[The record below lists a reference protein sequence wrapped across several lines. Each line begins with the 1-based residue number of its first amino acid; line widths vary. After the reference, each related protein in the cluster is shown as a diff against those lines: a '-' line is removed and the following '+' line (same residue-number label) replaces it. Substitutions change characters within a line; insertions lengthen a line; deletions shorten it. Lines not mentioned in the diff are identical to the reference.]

1 MSSLGDRLSAAR
13 KATDDDL
20 PFDADEQLDAPAEQP
35 VSDPDATPTYSAKH
49 AGNSGPT
56 PPKPESPAPSPG
68 GGRRA
73 LPVSAQDRMEELKQ
87 TVHAE
92 LLKQLGPKL
101 YGGEM
106 SPEDLDKQV
115 RIVLTDVLARQDR
128 PISNSDRIQITQEIS
143 EIVGGADAL
152 VSAGSEDR

>member
-13 KATDDDL
+13 KAVETDEIDFDDEAYSGQDL
-20 PFDADEQLDAPAEQP
+20 VEAMAEEAAAAAEADGPSFTPRHASPTDIPPPPKAAPAR
-35 VSDPDATPTYSAKH
+35 
-49 AGNSGPT
+49 
-56 PPKPESPAPSPG
+56 PE

-73 LPVSAQDRMEELKQ
+73 LPLSAQDRFEEIKQ

-106 SPEDLDKQV
+106 DVDELDKQV
-115 RIVLTDVLARQDR
+115 RVVLGDVLAKQ
-128 PISNSDRIQITQEIS
+128 
-143 EIVGGADAL
+143 
-152 VSAGSEDR
+152 